1 AGQVKAKVLK
11 PAPPVVVA
19 VEVDRLP
26 LAVPQLSRSHFD
38 LHGGSPFSLEC
49 IEKQQRT
56 TRKEYHPRNRYTTKI
71 IKDGQESEGF
81 HKTGRALSCL
91 IYCSYLVGDF
101 SCFGGRVTTAELLPP
116 FEGSPTYLNPDRLSS
131 RKLSITSIR
140 SIHLPTVRTKKI
152 DSKLHRMT

>member
-71 IKDGQESEGF
+71 IKDGQEREGF
-81 HKTGRALSCL
+81 HKTGLVLSCL
-91 IYCSYLVGDF
+91 IYCCYLVGDF
-101 SCFGGRVTTAELLPP
+101 YCFGGRVTTAELLPH
-116 FEGSPTYLNPDRLSS
+116 FVDSCTCLIASSLLS
-131 RKLSITSIR
+131 
-140 SIHLPTVRTKKI
+140 
-152 DSKLHRMT
+152 